1 MHVNLLVTGGAGFI
15 GSNFLHNIHNNNI
28 FSRIDIDR
36 IFVLDKL
43 TYASNIS
50 NIVKLIDKGVIE
62 FIEGDICEEK
72 IVNKLMK
79 NVDIVTNF
87 AAESHVDRSITDPKN
102 FIATNVLGTATLLQS
117 ALKNHIKTFIQISTD
132 EVYGS
137 ISHGSWSESSILDPS
152 SPYSSSKASADL
164 IAMSFYKTY
173 GLDVR
178 ITRCSNNYGRYQF
191 PEKFIPLAITN
202 LILNKKIPIYGSG
215 SNIREWIHV
224 DDHCTGI
231 ETVLEYGKPGEI
243 YNIGSSTE
251 LTNLEI
257 AMKIIKINGESKESI
272 DFVEDRLGH
281 DLRYSVNFSKI
292 EKMGFK
298 NRITFENGLVSTIDW
313 YKENR
318 IWWENVR

>member
-1 MHVNLLVTGGAGFI
+1 VTGGAGFI
-15 GSNFLHNIHNNNI
+15 GSNFLHNIYNNNI

-62 FIEGDICEEK
+62 FIEGDICDEK

-137 ISHGSWSESSILDPS
+137 ISNGSWSESSILDPS

-292 EKMGFK
+292 EKMGFR
-298 NRITFENGLVSTIDW
+298 NRITFENGLDSTIDW

>member
-1 MHVNLLVTGGAGFI
+1 VNLLVTGGAGFI
-15 GSNFLHNIHNNNI
+15 GSNFLHNIYNNNI

-62 FIEGDICEEK
+62 FIEGDICDEK

-137 ISHGSWSESSILDPS
+137 ISNGSWSESSILDPS

-292 EKMGFK
+292 EKMGFR
-298 NRITFENGLVSTIDW
+298 NRITFENGLDSTIDW

>member
-15 GSNFLHNIHNNNI
+15 GSNFLHNIYNNNI

-62 FIEGDICEEK
+62 FIEGDICDEK

-137 ISHGSWSESSILDPS
+137 ISNGSWSESSILDPS

-292 EKMGFK
+292 EKMGFR
-298 NRITFENGLVSTIDW
+298 NRITFENGLDSTIDW